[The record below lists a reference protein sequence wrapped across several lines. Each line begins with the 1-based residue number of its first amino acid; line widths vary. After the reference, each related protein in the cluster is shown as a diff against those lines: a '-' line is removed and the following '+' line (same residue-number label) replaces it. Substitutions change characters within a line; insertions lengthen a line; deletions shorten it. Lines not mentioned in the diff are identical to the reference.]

1 MYKINNFTIYK
12 NLLFT
17 FLLLLGLH
25 RSASAQNEIQIQH
38 GPYLQ
43 NVGENEVTVLW
54 VTSTDAMS
62 WVEIAPD
69 DGSHFYADERP
80 QYFQTENGRKLV
92 GKLHQITIK
101 GLEKGTTYRYR
112 IYSRQVFDHLHW
124 DTSFGKVAASN
135 PYRTF
140 SFTTLDQDKPEFSFT
155 VVNDIHE
162 DPEALEDLLSHVD
175 LEKRDFVVY
184 NGDMMTHINSEE
196 HMFKGF
202 MDKTVELFASHKP
215 FYYARGNHETRGP
228 FSTRFMNY
236 FPTPSG
242 KPYFTFRQGPVFFLF
257 LDGGEDKPDSDIE
270 YGGLSAFDEFREE
283 QAKWLEKVVES
294 EEFKNAPQKVA
305 IIHIPPYTSTW
316 HGTLEVERLFAP
328 ILNEAGI
335 DLMISGHTH
344 RHGFIPAGEKG
355 NQFPILINGNREVV
369 DVQVLSSGL
378 EIQIKDRDGNL
389 KHEFEF

>member
-1 MYKINNFTIYK
+1 MIKLFHTSVFK
-12 NLLFT
+12 NIFLI
-17 FLLLLGLH
+17 FLLWTGISLPRH
-25 RSASAQNEIQIQH
+25 AQSAITIKH

-43 NVGENEVTVLW
+43 NVGKNEVTILW
-54 VTSTDAMS
+54 VTTKNAMS
-62 WVEIAPD
+62 WVEVAPD

-92 GKLHQITIK
+92 GKLHRITIK
-101 GLEKGTTYRYR
+101 GLEEATTYRYR
-112 IYSRQVFDHLHW
+112 IYSREVFDNLHW
-124 DTSFGKVAASN
+124 DTSFGKVVASN

-140 SFTTLDQDKPEFSFT
+140 NFTTLDPNKSGYSFT

-162 DPEALEDLLSHVD
+162 DPDALEDLLSHVD
-175 LEKRDFVVY
+175 LEERDFVVY

-196 HMFKGF
+196 HLFKGF

-228 FSTRFMNY
+228 FSTRFMDF

-270 YGGLSAFDEFREE
+270 YGGLSYFDEYREE
-283 QAKWLEKVVES
+283 QAEWLQQVVES
-294 EEFKNAPQKVA
+294 EEFKSAPQKVA

-316 HGTLEVERLFAP
+316 YGTLEVERLFAP

-344 RHGFIPAGEKG
+344 RHGFIPKGEKG
-355 NQFPILINGNREVV
+355 NQFPILINGNREVL
-369 DVQVLSSGL
+369 DVQVQPSGMH
-378 EIQIKDRDGNL
+378 IQIKDREGNL
-389 KHEFEF
+389 KHEFDF